1 MIVVKDVSKK
11 YGTFEALRNINL
23 EFVNGVYGL
32 LAPNGAGKT
41 TLIKMLAT
49 LISPSRGEILYEGK
63 DIFHME
69 EEYRTL
75 LGYLPQQFG
84 YYKNYSPKQYLLYL
98 AALKGIKKKEAID
111 IIMDL
116 MEKVALSDVMNKKMK
131 KFSGGMIQRVGIAQ
145 ALLNDPQILILDEPT
160 AGLDPKERARFR
172 NLLTEFARNRLVIIS
187 THIVSDIESIAN
199 EVIMIKN
206 QQILYK
212 DSVENICSSL
222 EEKIYETRINYE
234 QLNSFRKRYVV
245 LSEKDERGKISIRF
259 VHQGEPEQGWKRVIP
274 HLEDIFL
281 YEYRDE
287 IDLEVQG

>member
-1 MIVVKDVSKK
+1 MIIVKDVSKQ
-11 YGTFEALRNINL
+11 YGSFRALNNINL
-23 EFVNGVYGL
+23 EFTNGVYGL

-49 LISPSRGEILYEGK
+49 LISPSKGEILYKGQNILNM
-63 DIFHME
+63 D

-84 YYKNYSPKQYLLYL
+84 FYKNYTPKQYLLYL
-98 AALKGIKKKEAID
+98 AALKGIGKKEAMN
-111 IIMDL
+111 IIEEL
-116 MEKVALSDVMNKKMK
+116 LKKVALSEVINKKMR

-145 ALLNDPQILILDEPT
+145 ALLNDPKILILDEPT

-172 NLLTEFARNRLVIIS
+172 HLLSELARDRLVIIS

-212 DSVENICSSL
+212 ESVDKICNLL
-222 EEKIYETRINYE
+222 EGYVYETAINYE
-234 QLNSFRKRYVV
+234 QLNDFRQQYVV
-245 LSEKDERGKISIRF
+245 LSERQERGNMNVRF
-259 VHQGEPEQGWKRVIP
+259 IHKGEGKTEWQSVAPN
-274 HLEDIFL
+274 LEDVFL

-287 IDLEVQG
+287 IQVEV